1 MKWLSLSVDSREKMY
16 ELKENKQTLLTL
28 TFHPASKTIRIS
40 SEDEKRVFLLEKK
53 GLLKSRTVLR
63 NEYGVKMGQINHDS
77 NHDIQG
83 AIEIEEDQFTYTLYD
98 NAPSK
103 VAVYRN
109 GDILFVC
116 EMPEILKTHQ
126 KRDRDLL
133 ILTLGWYISYAVK
146 KQEVTYA

>member
-1 MKWLSLSVDSREKMY
+1 MKWLSLSVNSNEKTY

-28 TFHPASKTIRIS
+28 AFHPASKTIRIS
-40 SEDEKRVFLLEKK
+40 TDDEKRVFLLEKK

-77 NHDIQG
+77 SPDFQG
-83 AIEIEEDQFTYTLYD
+83 AIEIAEDHFTYTLND
-98 NAPSK
+98 SAPSQ
-103 VAVYRN
+103 VVVYKN
-109 GDILFVC
+109 GNILFVC
-116 EMPEILKTHQ
+116 DMPEILKMHQ

-146 KQEVTYA
+146 KEEAYA